1 VAPERKAP
9 VPRELAGGNSLE
21 AVYPDCSAAR
31 LFAAA
36 VRAATELGS
45 ITNRDDVTT
54 TLSFRTGGPTSPWP
68 GQEMTAAI
76 HPQGDAAQ
84 VVVGGE
90 RLAAYRLQMA
100 DWHQAKAI
108 GLAFLDRMTGVLP
121 SVPESDP
128 NASRGSSTADQLR
141 SLADL
146 HARGFLTE
154 DEFATAKKKL
164 IS

>member
-1 VAPERKAP
+1 
-9 VPRELAGGNSLE
+9 
-21 AVYPDCSAAR
+21 
-31 LFAAA
+31 
-36 VRAATELGS
+36 
-45 ITNRDDVTT
+45 
-54 TLSFRTGGPTSPWP
+54 
-68 GQEMTAAI
+68 MTAAI